1 MFQRI
6 VITGLPH
13 PRRAHLHDLHSPAII
28 RPASHSNLCLFH
40 LSASN
45 IVVSFRLAVVL
56 IIRIHLKNRSTGF
69 HSRCLFWFHYVWRHS
84 VLSARKLTW
93 MATSF
98 TPPTRPP
105 QFFSGTDPISLLS
118 VWKYSYPFLDF
129 TSRDGWKNQQARARV
144 GPRFPLARPLVFRRA
159 CSARSGV
166 L

>member
-1 MFQRI
+1 M
-6 VITGLPH
+6 
-13 PRRAHLHDLHSPAII
+13 
-28 RPASHSNLCLFH
+28 
-40 LSASN
+40 
-45 IVVSFRLAVVL
+45 VSFRLAVVL

-166 L
+166 LKNNLSPTDTLALGSAYTFGRQAGQSHVCTFQWSPVI